1 MDRQA
6 EIPAPLPRI
15 PADRHH
21 LMSCFKRFLDLIGS
35 DLPAILLT
43 IVLLVVSADVFLR
56 TAMRVSFHEAHDIA
70 ILAFSGV
77 VWFGVVGASLNNQLF
92 GVRFF
97 VDKLPRHAR
106 RYVQAATHLT
116 IILISVAVLRAAIAQ
131 VETARFT
138 MFLALGWPKW
148 IVSAA
153 LAIAMV
159 AIVVTQIIQLLEL
172 RRGWNGR

>member
-1 MDRQA
+1 MSR
-6 EIPAPLPRI
+6 LKRI
-15 PADRHH
+15 
-21 LMSCFKRFLDLIGS
+21 LDLIGS
-35 DLPAILLT
+35 DLPAILLA

-56 TAMRVSFHEAHDIA
+56 TALRVSFHEAHDIA

-97 VDKLPRHAR
+97 VERLPRSSR
-106 RYVQAATHLT
+106 RYLEAATHITLV
-116 IILISVAVLRAAIAQ
+116 LISLAVLRAAIAQ

-159 AIVVTQIIQLLEL
+159 AIVTTHVVQLIEL
-172 RRGWNGR
+172 ARRWNGR

>member
-1 MDRQA
+1 MMSR
-6 EIPAPLPRI
+6 LKRI
-15 PADRHH
+15 
-21 LMSCFKRFLDLIGS
+21 LGLIGS
-35 DLPAILLT
+35 DLPAVLLT

-56 TAMRVSFHEAHDIA
+56 TVLRVSFHEAHDIA

-97 VDKLPRHAR
+97 VDKLPRYPR
-106 RYVQAATHLT
+106 RYARAATHLT
-116 IILISVAVLRAAIAQ
+116 LILISLAVLRAAIAQ

-138 MFLALGWPKW
+138 IYLALGWPKW

-153 LAIAMV
+153 LAVAMV
-159 AIVVTQIIQLLEL
+159 AIVVIQIVQLLDLWRSRNE
-172 RRGWNGR
+172 R

>member
-1 MDRQA
+1 MHR
-6 EIPAPLPRI
+6 LKRI
-15 PADRHH
+15 
-21 LMSCFKRFLDLIGS
+21 LDLIGS
-35 DLPAILLT
+35 DLPAILLA

-56 TAMRVSFHEAHDIA
+56 TALRVSFHEAHDIA

-97 VDKLPRHAR
+97 VERFPRSSR
-106 RYVQAATHLT
+106 RYLEAATHLT
-116 IILISVAVLRAAIAQ
+116 LILISLAVLRAAIAQ

-138 MFLALGWPKW
+138 IFLALGWPKW

-153 LAIAMV
+153 LAVAMV
-159 AIVVTQIIQLLEL
+159 AIVITQVVQLIEL
-172 RRGWNGR
+172 ARRWNGR

>member
-1 MDRQA
+1 MSR
-6 EIPAPLPRI
+6 LKRI
-15 PADRHH
+15 
-21 LMSCFKRFLDLIGS
+21 LDLIGS

-56 TAMRVSFHEAHDIA
+56 TALRVSFHEAHDIA

-97 VDKLPRHAR
+97 VERFPRSSR
-106 RYVQAATHLT
+106 RYLEAATHITL
-116 IILISVAVLRAAIAQ
+116 ILISLAVLRAAIAQ

-138 MFLALGWPKW
+138 NYLALGWPKW

-153 LAIAMV
+153 LAVAMV
-159 AIVVTQIIQLLEL
+159 AIVVIQIVQLLGL
-172 RRGWNGR
+172 GRGLNGR

>member
-1 MDRQA
+1 MNRLKRILDR
-6 EIPAPLPRI
+6 
-15 PADRHH
+15 
-21 LMSCFKRFLDLIGS
+21 IGS
-35 DLPAILLT
+35 DLPAILLS

-56 TAMRVSFHEAHDIA
+56 TALRVSFHEAHDIA

-97 VDKLPRHAR
+97 VERFPRSSR
-106 RYVQAATHLT
+106 RYLEAATHLT
-116 IILISVAVLRAAIAQ
+116 LILISLAVLRAAIAQ

-138 MFLALGWPKW
+138 VFLALGWPKW

-153 LAIAMV
+153 LAVAMV
-159 AIVVTQIIQLLEL
+159 AIVITQIVQLIEL
-172 RRGWNGR
+172 ARRWNGR

>member
-1 MDRQA
+1 MYR
-6 EIPAPLPRI
+6 LKRI
-15 PADRHH
+15 
-21 LMSCFKRFLDLIGS
+21 LDLIGS
-35 DLPAILLT
+35 DLPAILLA

-56 TAMRVSFHEAHDIA
+56 TALRVSFHEAHDIA

-97 VDKLPRHAR
+97 VERLPRNSR
-106 RYVQAATHLT
+106 RYLEAATHLT
-116 IILISVAVLRAAIAQ
+116 LVLISLAVFRAAIAQ

-138 MFLALGWPKW
+138 VYLALGWPKW

-153 LAIAMV
+153 LAVAMV
-159 AIVVTQIIQLLEL
+159 AIVITQVVQLIEL
-172 RRGWNGR
+172 ARRWNGR

>member
-1 MDRQA
+1 MTLSG
-6 EIPAPLPRI
+6 APVGRHRMMSRLRRI
-15 PADRHH
+15 
-21 LMSCFKRFLDLIGS
+21 LDLIGS
-35 DLPAILLT
+35 DLPAVLLT

-56 TAMRVSFHEAHDIA
+56 TVLRVSFHEAHDIA

-97 VDKLPRHAR
+97 VDRLPRYPR
-106 RYVQAATHLT
+106 RCLQAATHVVL
-116 IILISVAVLRAAIAQ
+116 ILISLAVLRAAIAQ

-138 MFLALGWPKW
+138 VYLALGWPKW

-153 LAIAMV
+153 LAVAMV
-159 AIVVTQIIQLLEL
+159 AVVVIQIVQLRDL
-172 RRGWNGR
+172 RHRRNGR

>member
-1 MDRQA
+1 MYR
-6 EIPAPLPRI
+6 LKRI
-15 PADRHH
+15 
-21 LMSCFKRFLDLIGS
+21 LDLIGS
-35 DLPAILLT
+35 DLPAILLA

-56 TAMRVSFHEAHDIA
+56 TALRVSFHEAHDIA

-97 VDKLPRHAR
+97 VERFPRSSR
-106 RYVQAATHLT
+106 RYLEAATHLT
-116 IILISVAVLRAAIAQ
+116 LILISLAVLRAAIAQ

-138 MFLALGWPKW
+138 VFLALGWPKW

-153 LAIAMV
+153 LAVAMV
-159 AIVVTQIIQLLEL
+159 AIVTTHVVQLIEL
-172 RRGWNGR
+172 ARRWNGR